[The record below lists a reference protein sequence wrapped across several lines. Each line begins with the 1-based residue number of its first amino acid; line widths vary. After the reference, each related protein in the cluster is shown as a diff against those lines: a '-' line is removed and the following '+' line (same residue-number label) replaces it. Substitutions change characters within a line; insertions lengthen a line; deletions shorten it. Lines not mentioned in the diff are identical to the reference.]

1 MGRVE
6 SPRRLGPYKN
16 RGAGELEAVTVLSED
31 WNLKS
36 QKHLNSSSNGFNIFF
51 WPPQTQ
57 GCVHTQSK
65 INLKEKKKKNKT
77 LTQTETSLALPFLW
91 LQWKYHKVQSR
102 ERDPRSTRN
111 KFLLSE
117 SQSMTLLQ
125 QLK

>member
-16 RGAGELEAVTVLSED
+16 RGAGELDQLLRAVTVLSED

-65 INLKEKKKKNKT
+65 INLKEKKKKNKK
-77 LTQTETSLALPFLW
+77 LTQTETSLALPSLV
-91 LQWKYHKVQSR
+91 LMAPMEIPQSTKQGEGPQKHK
-102 ERDPRSTRN
+102 
-111 KFLLSE
+111 K
-117 SQSMTLLQ
+117 
-125 QLK
+125 